1 MTIVGRGPSLLRLT
15 PDDFPRGPVI
25 TINLAALEVRK
36 LGLTNPMYL
45 MQKDGCIPHRSQY
58 VPRKVCQCPNPAR
71 MVPPI
76 MPETVILSTAES
88 SKCFRKYPN
97 RIVIDVEREYQL
109 PWWSMSALIA
119 VRMAKRWGGTEIRLL
134 AFDAAH
140 GDSRRVEGDKL
151 VEGDRGYAIAVD
163 GIKEWART
171 ADVDVRFIDPVSSA

>member
-25 TINLAALEVRK
+25 TINLAILEVRK
-36 LGLTNPMYL
+36 LGLSNPMYT

-58 VPRKVCQCPNPAR
+58 RPAPRCRCPAPKR

-76 MPETVILSTAES
+76 MPETVVLSRAES

-97 RIVIDVEREYQL
+97 RIVIDVERQYKL
-109 PWWSMSALIA
+109 PWWSMSALVA
-119 VRMAKRWGGTEIRLL
+119 VRMAKRMGATEIRML

-140 GDSRRVEGDKL
+140 GDSRRVEGTDL
-151 VEGDRGYAIAVD
+151 VPGDRGYSEAVD
-163 GIKEWART
+163 QIREWSVT
-171 ADVDVRFIDPVSSA
+171 ENVDVRFIDPVSSA